1 MVNQTVDRSRI
12 SGLVV
17 DFGGTK
23 IAAARYLN
31 GRQLDYLQT
40 PTQAQA
46 SVTSQINT
54 IAQLLGEL
62 QLRPEDRVVAAVSG
76 RVDQRGNWYAVNTQ
90 TLSKI
95 DCVPLKTLL
104 QDRLQ
109 REVHVLND
117 CVAGAIGEA
126 NFGAGV
132 GYENHAYISVS
143 TGIGGVCVVNGQ
155 PLLSANGL
163 AGHVGFVS
171 SRYASQMCGS
181 GRMATVESVASGR
194 AIASLAAQAGHPN
207 LTTKE
212 IFQYHLAG
220 QDWATQLIQQ
230 SASATADLCV
240 NLAAIAGIEC
250 AVVGGS
256 IGLAPGYIAFAQ
268 AQVDLEPHLFQMPL
282 KAAALGQNAV
292 LIGALV

>member
-1 MVNQTVDRSRI
+1 
-12 SGLVV
+12 VV